1 METQKDLLEARDEVK
16 GAKGGEEGQKVGDE
30 ASDLVAMLPHIQQ
43 KIEESVPNQQ
53 PPVESQISPQAP
65 EFPILNSMTD
75 LNTDPDQELLPN
87 VVAAELSYRASE
99 VTESLNP
106 AAAASPE
113 AEPADEDAG
122 QEPEAEL
129 RFYESQGQA
138 RKPDEEPRDPTEAE
152 EAAHEL

>member
-16 GAKGGEEGQKVGDE
+16 GAKGGEEGQKVGGE

-65 EFPILNSMTD
+65 D
-75 LNTDPDQELLPN
+75 AQGLLPN

-99 VTESLNP
+99 VTESL
-106 AAAASPE
+106 
-113 AEPADEDAG
+113 
-122 QEPEAEL
+122 
-129 RFYESQGQA
+129 
-138 RKPDEEPRDPTEAE
+138 
-152 EAAHEL
+152 